1 MSNDKNITE
10 PLLGSHNHHQLDN
23 RAATPSP
30 AAASNTIPTKADLCD
45 LFNPTFTENNS
56 CFD

>member
-1 MSNDKNITE
+1 MSNDKNIRE
-10 PLLGSHNHHQLDN
+10 PLLGSHNHDQLDS
-23 RAATPSP
+23 RAATPT
-30 AAASNTIPTKADLCD
+30 AASHTIPTKADLCD